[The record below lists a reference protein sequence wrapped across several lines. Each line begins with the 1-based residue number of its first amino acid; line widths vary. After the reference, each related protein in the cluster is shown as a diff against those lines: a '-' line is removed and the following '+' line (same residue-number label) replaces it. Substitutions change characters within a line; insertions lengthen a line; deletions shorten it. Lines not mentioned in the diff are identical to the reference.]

1 VLAEVGVHPV
11 VDDVL
16 GDEDAVVREADGELV
31 AALGVCGGL
40 EADANAVDGLFAR
53 VDGSVDARQA
63 DGLYVGVTGQ
73 GVGTRDCTPRP
84 R

>member
-53 VDGSVDARQA
+53 VDGSVDAA
-63 DGLYVGVTGQ
+63 G
-73 GVGTRDCTPRP
+73 
-84 R
+84 